1 MKYFQLLD
9 DDIKEN
15 ILNRIELK
23 NFDYKHILNLRQTNT
38 YFKNFV
44 DKLFLNLAN
53 TIEHYCFNRIPKG
66 CIVCGEVK
74 DKESV
79 IFTDNQINNPLDKHT
94 CYVSFL
100 NCCNNAECYF
110 NVKKSQTLI
119 AYKQGK
125 ARLYCNDVITNNN
138 KDFPIKL
145 LRTNGDITVGVRIE
159 CPKVIRYESK
169 ILIAWGESER
179 LSLINEI
186 LELNPQL
193 ELSDKLLNPFD
204 KYLITT

>member
-1 MKYFQLLD
+1 MKHFQLLD
-9 DDIKEN
+9 EDIKEI
-15 ILNRIELK
+15 ILNKIKLK
-23 NFDYKHILNLRQTNT
+23 NFDYKHILNLRQSNS

-44 DKLFLNLAN
+44 DKLFLNLPN
-53 TIEHYCFNRIPKG
+53 TIKHYCFNRIPKG
-66 CIVCGEVK
+66 CIVCGKVK
-74 DKESV
+74 ENESV
-79 IFTDNQINNPLDKHT
+79 IFTDNQICNPLDEHT

-110 NVKKSQTLI
+110 NVKKSQTSI

-138 KDFPIKL
+138 KDIPIKL
-145 LRTNGDITVGVRIE
+145 LRSSGDITVGVKIE
-159 CPKVIRYESK
+159 CPKVIRYEKK
-169 ILIAWGESER
+169 ILITWDQSER